1 MGAAHCCRS
10 NTGTRLEIEGGG
22 RGDCVKMWPK
32 CAKKCKKT
40 LAVRIFCV
48 NLPQKK
54 GKMVT
59 QKAISARIENEILW
73 DIDQEVQLGVT
84 NRNRILNEGAR
95 LWLYL
100 RDLRRSYSA
109 IDDEEARRKMLRGF
123 LRLWFPEAL
132 D

>member
-1 MGAAHCCRS
+1 M
-10 NTGTRLEIEGGG
+10 
-22 RGDCVKMWPK
+22 
-32 CAKKCKKT
+32 CKKVAKMCKKVQENFGGSDF
-40 LAVRIFCV
+40 LCKFAA
-48 NLPQKK
+48 KK